1 MANMRASPEFT
12 VQLKE
17 SVKADLPAR
26 ARIITDEAERR
37 RVLELLLAGTSSPDF
52 EEWVGRSPLAEVE
65 FL

>member
-1 MANMRASPEFT
+1 M
-12 VQLKE
+12 
-17 SVKADLPAR
+17 PAR

-52 EEWVGRSPLAEVE
+52 EEWVARSLLAEVE